1 MGKGLVSGVAAKGSV
16 AAPLAAALGTALVG
30 CSLGYASLRGVVT
43 DASSI
48 LGGSSQAF
56 LPTAMSI
63 AVKNLA
69 TALLLY
75 SGVSTL
81 GVSTLVA
88 MLFLSGYVGA
98 TFSTAVSSV
107 GVAVAA
113 GSIALYAPLEMCGL
127 LVAATAGLMP
137 ASAVLTRPADASR
150 SRAYLSCL
158 PPSLRV
164 LCAGG
169 VVIIVAAAVEA
180 AVIVSRG

>member
-1 MGKGLVSGVAAKGSV
+1 MKSNVAA
-16 AAPLAAALGTALVG
+16 ALAAALGTAFIG

-48 LGGSSQAF
+48 LAGPSQAF
-56 LPTAMSI
+56 LPTAI
-63 AVKNLA
+63 AIAMRNLA

-88 MLFLSGYVGA
+88 LLFFGGYVGA

-107 GVAVAA
+107 GFAVAA
-113 GSIALYAPLEMCGL
+113 GSIAVYAPLEMCGL
-127 LVAATAGLMP
+127 LVSATAGLMP
-137 ASAVLTRPADASR
+137 VSAALTRPTDASR
-150 SRAYLSCL
+150 SHAYMSCL

-164 LCAGG
+164 LCTGG
-169 VVIIVAAAVEA
+169 VVIVVAAALEA